1 MTKIHTSVELSI
13 DSTTLNISTSDKLKS
28 HKGNLKNFGYIQV
41 TTGTVDEKPVFW
53 DGIDFFLECGKKQF
67 KKECEEDLDKAGF
80 DCDTTYKSIKKLLK
94 RAVKLKLLCIDKET
108 STIESA
114 RKKAKL
120 EYVGLINSGMFFE
133 FYGKLTGDWERDKEE
148 WFEIHSKLEDL
159 RASFLRDK

>member
-28 HKGNLKNFGYIQV
+28 HKGNLKKFGYIQV
-41 TTGTVDEKPVFW
+41 TTGAIDEKPVFW